1 MNPDFLVK
9 TCDFLILVFF
19 LFAATTSDKKKKG
32 WRSKRRVGGGS
43 TSTSASSTAGASSSN
58 LEPDSRSV
66 TISKYFGLFFIGVL
80 YILDNRI
87 LMQFA
92 K

>member
-1 MNPDFLVK
+1 MRFPYLD
-9 TCDFLILVFF
+9 FF

-66 TISKYFGLFFIGVL
+66 TISKYNHFEPFCYIDYINMTYLF
-80 YILDNRI
+80 YACQN
-87 LMQFA
+87 
-92 K
+92 

>member
-1 MNPDFLVK
+1 MRFPYLDIF
-9 TCDFLILVFF
+9 C

-66 TISKYFGLFFIGVL
+66 TISKYFGLFIGVL